1 MSVHNKVI
9 WITGASSG
17 IGEALAIELSKLD
30 CQLILSARNEERL
43 MQTKYQC
50 FGDPEDIFIV
60 PVDLSKL
67 DDVGEAYK
75 VATAYFGRIDIL
87 INNAGILRDKNLL
100 RVTDDDW
107 DAIIDI
113 HLTAPFKLTR
123 ALFPVMKEQ
132 KYGKI
137 IRLPVL
143 HHS

>member
-1 MSVHNKVI
+1 M
-9 WITGASSG
+9 
-17 IGEALAIELSKLD
+17 
-30 CQLILSARNEERL
+30 
-43 MQTKYQC
+43 
-50 FGDPEDIFIV
+50 
-60 PVDLSKL
+60 
-67 DDVGEAYK
+67 
-75 VATAYFGRIDIL
+75 

-137 IRLPVL
+137 INTSRFLFFMTYFKINFDSSAAGLYGNFGQVPYAAAKMGLVGL
-143 HHS
+143 TKSIAIEGQVQKKFD